1 MLGFRTHLTSFC
13 VCSGQQILDALEW
26 GAKDVPR
33 EFGGFIQVSGLSY
46 TIDVNIPSP
55 CVASEK
61 NMLVGISGPRRVSD
75 VKVGGEPIDPART
88 YTVAGLDY
96 LLLSNG
102 DGNTAFDGCKLLQDR
117 VQIDNQVLINYIV
130 DALGGQVGTG
140 YEDPYGDGRIVVKQ

>member
-1 MLGFRTHLTSFC
+1 MIMGGCCSFF
-13 VCSGQQILDALEW
+13 A
-26 GAKDVPR
+26 
-33 EFGGFIQVSGLSY
+33 
-46 TIDVNIPSP
+46 
-55 CVASEK
+55 VAPF
-61 NMLVGISGPRRVSD
+61 VVFPRRVSD